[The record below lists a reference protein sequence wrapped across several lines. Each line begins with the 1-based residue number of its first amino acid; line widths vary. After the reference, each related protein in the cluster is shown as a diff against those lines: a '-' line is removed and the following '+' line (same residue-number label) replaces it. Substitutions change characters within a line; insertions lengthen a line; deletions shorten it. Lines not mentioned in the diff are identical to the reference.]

1 VSAFTK
7 LAEQRINE
15 AMKRGEFRDLPGRGR
30 ELSLEDYFRT
40 PADVRLAYHILKN
53 ADCLPPDL
61 DIKIQISRIED
72 LIPNLPDERE
82 RLRQMRRLNY
92 LVMKLNMV
100 RPTRVEFE
108 EDQLYYGRL
117 LDRLGA
123 GRADRKKDTPPEG

>member
-15 AMKRGEFRDLPGRGR
+15 AISRGEFRNLEGRGR

-40 PADVRLAYHILKN
+40 PAEVRLAYHILKN

-61 DIKIQISRIED
+61 DVKNQIRRLED
-72 LIPNLPDERE
+72 LIPNLPDEQE
-82 RLRQMRRLNY
+82 RLRQMRRLNF
-92 LVMKLNMV
+92 LVMKLNMI

-108 EDQLYYGRL
+108 EDQRYYGRL
-117 LDRLGA
+117 LDRLGR
-123 GRADRKKDTPPEG
+123 GRPDRETDGSTGR